1 MYIYIF
7 FLKVKLN
14 HAMKI
19 YREAELYIDSFLT
32 LTLGGVTGQLH
43 APTSLPLWMRIQYP
57 LSMRLSVSHLLF
69 LRRLK
74 W

>member
-1 MYIYIF
+1 MYIYTL
-7 FLKVKLN
+7 FLKVQVN
-14 HAMKI
+14 HAMEM

-32 LTLGGVTGQLH
+32 LTLDGMTGELH

-57 LSMRLSVSHLLF
+57 LSKRLSVSHLLF
-69 LRRLK
+69 LRMPK